1 MDHSEENRMS
11 SSNESKR
18 KRAYERPIV
27 VRHAPLS
34 RITSVSIASIL
45 HHLAPPPG
53 PPPAPSDIRL
63 KEDITLLR
71 HLPSGIGLYR
81 YRYKSGTQTYVGVMA
96 QEVVGFVPAAVVL
109 GDDGFLRVNYD
120 KLGLRLTTW
129 DDWKASG
136 GRSSELAAVS

>member
-1 MDHSEENRMS
+1 MDHLEENSMS
-11 SSNESKR
+11 ESKEPKR

-34 RITSVSIASIL
+34 RITSVSAAS
-45 HHLAPPPG
+45 APHSPPG
-53 PPPAPSDIRL
+53 PPPVSDIRL

-81 YRYKSGTQTYVGVMA
+81 YRYKSGTQAYVGVMA
-96 QEVVGFVPAAVVL
+96 QEIAGFLPAAVVL

-136 GRSSELAAVS
+136 GQSCELPAVS

>member
-1 MDHSEENRMS
+1 MDHSEENRIS
-11 SSNESKR
+11 ESNQSKR

-34 RITSVSIASIL
+34 RITSVSAASAP
-45 HHLAPPPG
+45 HSAAPPPG
-53 PPPAPSDIRL
+53 PPPISDIRL
-63 KEDITLLR
+63 KEGITLLR

-81 YRYKSGTQTYVGVMA
+81 YRYKSGTQAYVGVMA
-96 QEVVGFVPAAVVL
+96 QEVAGFVPAAVVL

-136 GRSSELAAVS
+136 GQSCELPAVS

>member
-1 MDHSEENRMS
+1 MDHSEESRMS
-11 SSNESKR
+11 ESKR

-34 RITSVSIASIL
+34 RITSVSAASAP
-45 HHLAPPPG
+45 HSASPPPG
-53 PPPAPSDIRL
+53 PPPISDIRL
-63 KEDITLLR
+63 KEDVTLLR

-81 YRYKSGTQTYVGVMA
+81 YRYKSGTQAYVGVMA
-96 QEVVGFVPAAVVL
+96 QEVAGFAPAAVVL

-136 GRSSELAAVS
+136 GQSCELPAVS

>member
-11 SSNESKR
+11 ESNESKR

-34 RITSVSIASIL
+34 RITSVSAASAP
-45 HHLAPPPG
+45 HLAAPPPG

-120 KLGLRLTTW
+120 KLGLRQTTW
-129 DDWKASG
+129 DEWKASAG
-136 GRSSELAAVS
+136 QPC

>member
-81 YRYKSGTQTYVGVMA
+81 YRYKSGTQTRPMRRT
-96 QEVVGFVPAAVVL
+96 
-109 GDDGFLRVNYD
+109 LRS
-120 KLGLRLTTW
+120 LRRRCLLPPVFYQ
-129 DDWKASG
+129 A
-136 GRSSELAAVS
+136 